1 MADREVLAARRT
13 RSSTVS
19 VLLSVGRGVIF
30 VIGAVFGYVIAQ
42 GFASFPGGGP
52 RAVVNLRIYSPLV
65 LALASPVCWYFAER
79 GRGGDRWTLAYVGAW
94 AIWFAALYLAV
105 LVF

>member
-1 MADREVLAARRT
+1 MADRRMLAARRT
-13 RSSTVS
+13 RYSTVS
-19 VLLSVGRGVIF
+19 ALWSVGRGVIF
-30 VIGAVFGYVIAQ
+30 VLGAVFGFVIAQ
-42 GFASFPGGGP
+42 GLASFSGDGP

-65 LALASPVCWYFAER
+65 LALASPACWYFALR
-79 GRGGDRWTLAYVGAW
+79 HQAGDRWTLAYVGAW